1 MWSWHI
7 GSIRGISLKI
17 HVTFPLVLLW
27 AAFQFGGGRGGDP
40 QLALFGSFLVLV
52 LFVCVLLHE
61 LGHALV
67 ARQYGIPV
75 EDITLLPIGG
85 VARLRIIRDSPAQE
99 FVIALAGPLVNIAI
113 AALLLPPLLFTTGL
127 LQFGGGMV
135 FPALEWR
142 SILLILFR
150 SMQRVSLE
158 GMLAYLFFA
167 NVMLALFNLLPAF
180 PMDGGRI
187 LRALLALLL
196 PYRWATIAAVRAG
209 QLVALLLLV
218 WGFRMS
224 PGLLLIA
231 IFVFVAG
238 SAELQRVALR
248 DILVQG
254 QVGAYMLQ
262 GLQPLYPQWNLY
274 AARLLA
280 QNTGQRAFPVVQDGA
295 LLGLLSVREIQKHS
309 PGSTVGE
316 AMVQNFPV
324 LNPTGSLYDAQ
335 ILLQGKDHFA
345 AAVMEGGVL
354 LGLLSLEDIDRA
366 YHSLRRRPRVQVA

>member
-17 HVTFPLVLLW
+17 HFTFPLVLLW
-27 AAFQFGGGRGGDP
+27 AAFQFGGGRGGDA

-67 ARQYGIPV
+67 ALHYGIPV

-85 VARLRIIRDSPAQE
+85 VARLRIIRDSPLQE
-99 FVIALAGPLVNIAI
+99 LVIAIAGPLVNIAI
-113 AALLLPPLLFTTGL
+113 AALLLPPLLYTSGL
-127 LQFGGGMV
+127 LQLGGGM
-135 FPALEWR
+135 FLPALEWR
-142 SILLILFR
+142 SILLILLR
-150 SMQRVSLE
+150 SMQRISLE

-196 PYRWATIAAVRAG
+196 PYRWATVAAVRAG

-248 DILVQG
+248 DVLVQG
-254 QVGAYMLQ
+254 KVGAYMMQ

-274 AARLLA
+274 AARLLS

-295 LLGLLSVREIQKHS
+295 LLGLLSVREIQKHA

-316 AMVQNFPV
+316 AMVENFPV
-324 LNPTGSLYDAQ
+324 LTPSGSLYDAQ
-335 ILLQGKDHFA
+335 ILLQGNDHFA
-345 AAVMEGGVL
+345 GAVMEGGVL